1 MKIKFNNVLL
11 AFIFLYPITPWYIAF
26 GPFNLVNIVA
36 LLFVILW
43 AFGTKIQLA
52 SLSKT
57 SAFFWIYLVVYSL
70 QAIFDTSITNAGAYI
85 VSQLIVCLIFYSEVR
100 KRDIHKEALKTLAYA
115 GGLLGI
121 TGLLEEITR
130 VNIFHIISGLPGN
143 SFYKEIRLG
152 IYRIETSFS
161 HPIVYCAYLC
171 FIAGILVYL
180 IEHEESLKAK
190 RLFKVI
196 YVLVLVNAIL
206 TMSRSTLLILILEQ
220 FVLGYYTGFI
230 RFSKKIIVGIAIL
243 IIFIV
248 GSSSL
253 NFSFVVKLRDVWYM
267 ILAIF
272 NDSYSSLFSASFGMN
287 QSGIGNRLDLFN
299 WVAESVK
306 GHELFGMGTTSKFAY
321 SVHAVES
328 TWSYA
333 YTWTKTSIENEY
345 LYNYYIHGLV
355 GLIAFVSNI
364 ISTIIYSAKTNSK
377 SKNKKNYNEKKHRI
391 SFPKLMTILLLGY
404 AITLFSVRAS
414 DNVRIFNLLI
424 CMLFAYRYNL
434 KDWSSKV

>member
-26 GPFNLVNIVA
+26 GPLNLVNIVA
-36 LLFVILW
+36 LIFVILW

-85 VSQLIVCLIFYSEVR
+85 VAQLIVCLIFYSEVR
-100 KRDIHKEALKTLAYA
+100 KRDIHKEALKILAYA
-115 GGLLGI
+115 GGFLSI

-130 VNIFHIISGLPGN
+130 VNIFHIISGLPEN

-171 FIAGILVYL
+171 FIAGILIYL
-180 IEHEESLKAK
+180 IEHEESLKKK

-220 FVLGYYTGFI
+220 IILGYYTGFI

-243 IIFIV
+243 IIFV
-248 GSSSL
+248 VVSSAL
-253 NFSFVVKLRDVWYM
+253 NLSFVVKLRDVWYM
-267 ILAIF
+267 ILAVF
-272 NDSYSSLFSASFGMN
+272 DDSYSSLFSASFGMN

-306 GHELFGMGTTSKFAY
+306 GHELFGMGTTSEFTY

-345 LYNYYIHGLV
+345 LYNYYIHGVV

-364 ISTIIYSAKTNSK
+364 ISTIIYSARTNSK
-377 SKNKKNYNEKKHRI
+377 RKNKDYNKKKQRL

-414 DNVRIFNLLI
+414 DNVRLFNLLI

-434 KDWSSKV
+434 KDWRSKE